1 MAKHSFDSL
10 QCLAAS
16 VALLLASG
24 IIGCTASV
32 DDSFVGR
39 PAIALSPSG
48 ALVLVGR
55 SLINKVSTTGY
66 AASWNEGA
74 VFTPL
79 SDLGVGGPGNGVDD
93 YDAMSILPD
102 GSIGVVTAHGNVISN
117 VDYRNLIV
125 SAGTVQLG
133 PTKGIV
139 NHGLGFCAYPGLVT
153 LPDGNLLT
161 VFACNQITIRT
172 QLSTDLGATWQP
184 NTIAYTASGRTLDT
198 LGMALLSNGK
208 LMLVFGEFQQATGL
222 GNPVYMIGTIG
233 PGDAVTWSAPVAV
246 PTPSQWASCW
256 APSPVVQLSN
266 GTILWPVW
274 CQHSTGY
281 YSSTVLIST
290 DGGATWP
297 TQVIVGNGPR
307 DGRNYDESALAV
319 YPNGDVIM
327 ILRQT
332 TIEPHG
338 TWWRSKS
345 TDGGLTWTHPVKALE

>member
-10 QCLAAS
+10 LCVAAS

-24 IIGCTASV
+24 IIGCTALV
-32 DDSFVGR
+32 HDSIVGR
-39 PAIALSPSG
+39 PTLVLSPSG
-48 ALVLVGR
+48 PLVLVGR

-74 VFTPL
+74 EFSPL
-79 SDLGVGGPGNGVDD
+79 SDLGVRGPGNGVDD

-102 GSIGVVTAHGNVISN
+102 GSIAVVTAHGNVISN
-117 VDYRNLIV
+117 VDYRNLVV
-125 SAGTVQLG
+125 SAGAVQIG

-153 LPDGNLLT
+153 LPDGNLIT
-161 VFACNQITIRT
+161 GYSCNGATLRT
-172 QLSTDLGATWQP
+172 QLSSSQGVTWQP
-184 NTIAYTASGRTLDT
+184 DVTILKPSDYSVDSVGLT
-198 LGMALLSNGK
+198 LLSNRTIFLAFDQKNPVSGS
-208 LMLVFGEFQQATGL
+208 
-222 GNPVYMIGTIG
+222 GNPAYMTGTIG

-256 APSPVVQLSN
+256 AAGPVVQLSN

-274 CQHSTGY
+274 CQHSVGY

-290 DGGATWP
+290 DGGTTWP
-297 TQVIVGNGPR
+297 TQVIVGDGPR

-319 YPNGDVIM
+319 YPNGDVLM

-332 TIEPHG
+332 TIEPFG
-338 TWWRSKS
+338 TWWRSIS
-345 TDGGLTWTHPVKALE
+345 SDGGLTWTHPVKALD